1 MSATTAAVTV
11 PPGHVEGHPIEV
23 RRPRFAWDG
32 HPAHWIP
39 GDPMA
44 SHVGNALHLLF
55 PTGERFFMEAVRDAS
70 DDVTDPD
77 LRDAIKEFI
86 KQEAWH
92 AQAHDQVLRHLDEV
106 GIDPSGYIDRLER
119 FFDLILRDRPSW
131 PEWTKGFQIKR
142 RLAITAAL
150 EHFTAVLGHWALTAD
165 GLDEA
170 GADATMLD
178 LFRWHAA
185 EEVEHRAL
193 VFDVY
198 QHVGGGYPLRAAAM
212 IGTTVGLLAEWAL
225 GVRYFIRH
233 DPDIDD
239 ADRPGIGDYLRA
251 ARQGRVP
258 SIGMLLRSVPRY
270 LRPGHHPRDEADSA
284 LAVEY
289 LRRSPAVAAAS

>member
-1 MSATTAAVTV
+1 MTVTTHTD
-11 PPGHVEGHPIEV
+11 HVEGHPIEV
-23 RRPRFAWDG
+23 RRPRFDWDG

-55 PTGERFFMEAVRDAS
+55 PTGERFFMQAVRDARP
-70 DDVTDPD
+70 DVTDPE
-77 LRDAIKEFI
+77 LVDAIDEFI

-92 AQAHDQVLRHLDEV
+92 AQAHDQVLRHLDDV
-106 GIDPSGYIDRLER
+106 GIDPSGYIERLER
-119 FFDLILRDRPSW
+119 FFDFALRDRPSW
-131 PEWTKGFQIKR
+131 PAWTKGWQLRR

-150 EHFTAVLGHWALTAD
+150 EHFTAVLGEWALTAD

-170 GADATMLD
+170 GADEQMLD

-198 QHVGGGYPLRAAAM
+198 QHVGGGYGLRAVTM
-212 IGTTVGLLAEWAL
+212 LGTTIGLLVEWGL
-225 GVRYFIRH
+225 GVRYFLRH
-233 DPDIDD
+233 DPALDD
-239 ADRPGIGDYLRA
+239 ASRPGLRAYLRA
-251 ARQGRVP
+251 ARQRRVP

-270 LRPGHHPRDEADSA
+270 LRRDHHPSKECDPELA
-284 LAVEY
+284 LAY
-289 LRRSPAVAAAS
+289 LRRSPAVAATA